1 MYRGIQSEYG
11 KTVCDS
17 DAFSYACERCRTGS
31 YEEKA
36 AFLYIAKSAESM
48 EEFCERLAEWFYS
61 GNWIYEE
68 E

>member
-1 MYRGIQSEYG
+1 MYKGIQSERG
-11 KTVCDS
+11 KKVYDS
-17 DAFSYACERCRTGS
+17 DVFSYACERCRTGN

-36 AFLYIAKSAESM
+36 VFLYIAKSSECM
-48 EEFCERLAEWFYS
+48 EEFCKRLTEWFYS